1 LNESVVT
8 RRSRLDELLPRYDF
22 NEVHARVIAAP
33 PDRVFE
39 AVKTVTLGEVPLVR
53 LLFGLRSLP
62 ARLAGGRGLPRA
74 KDEPFLAQMVDLGF
88 TVLAEDPKREIVAGV
103 VGQMWKRGGQAASI
117 ADGAEFVAF
126 DRPGYAKVATNF
138 LLLEQDGD
146 TRIETET
153 RVLATDSRSRQ
164 GFARYWRL
172 IRPASGAIRRARL
185 RATAR
190 RAERV
195 ADMPQPGSPCSVEVK
210 K

>member
-39 AVKTVTLGEVPLVR
+39 AVKTVILGNMPLVR
-53 LLFGLRSLP
+53 LLFGIRSLP

-88 TVLAEDPKREIVAGV
+88 TVLAEDPKRELVAGAV
-103 VGQMWKRGGQAASI
+103 AQMWKRGGHAAGI
-117 ADGAEFVAF
+117 ADAAEFIAF
-126 DRPGYAKVATNF
+126 DRPGYVKVATNF

-164 GFARYWRL
+164 EFARYWRL
-172 IRPASGAIRRARL
+172 NRPGSGAIRRAWL
-185 RATAR
+185 RTIAR
-190 RAERV
+190 RAEHV
-195 ADMPQPGSPCSVEVK
+195 AGRP
-210 K
+210 

>member
-8 RRSRLDELLPRYDF
+8 RHSRLDELLPRYDF

-39 AVKTVTLGEVPLVR
+39 AVKTVTLGEMPLVR
-53 LLFGLRSLP
+53 LLFAIRSLP
-62 ARLAGGRGLPRA
+62 ARLARGRGLPRA
-74 KDEPFLAQMVDLGF
+74 KDEPLLGEMVALGF
-88 TVLAEDPKREIVAGV
+88 TVLAEDPKREIVAGAV
-103 VGQMWKRGGQAASI
+103 AQMWKRGGQTASI

-126 DRPGYAKVATNF
+126 DRPGYVKIATNF
-138 LLLEQDGD
+138 LVLKQDGD

-172 IRPASGAIRRARL
+172 IRPASGAIRRAWL

-195 ADMPQPGSPCSVEVK
+195 ADRP
-210 K
+210 